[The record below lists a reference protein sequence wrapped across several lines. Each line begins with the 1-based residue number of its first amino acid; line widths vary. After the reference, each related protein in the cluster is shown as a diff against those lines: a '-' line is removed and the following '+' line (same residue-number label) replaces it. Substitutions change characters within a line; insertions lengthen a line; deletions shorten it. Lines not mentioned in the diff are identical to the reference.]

1 MDKLCGKG
9 CPLWIPITLILT
21 KAPVLP
27 CVLLRQASPKLFR
40 FINFCF
46 AQGCL
51 WSVCHLRL
59 QTAVKKGVPCGTRYS
74 LRVKVDSN
82 VTAGY
87 TCGKAD
93 QPVGNLTSAVAAG
106 VQYPA
111 VPGHKDWAGEK
122 PSPKRSNFC
131 PFPSN
136 TAVPPLCQRQMKNS
150 DRRKAVGRKF
160 YFKS

>member
-1 MDKLCGKG
+1 M
-9 CPLWIPITLILT
+9 
-21 KAPVLP
+21 
-27 CVLLRQASPKLFR
+27 
-40 FINFCF
+40 
-46 AQGCL
+46 
-51 WSVCHLRL
+51 CHLRL

-111 VPGHKDWAGEK
+111 VPGHKDWAGAKLE
-122 PSPKRSNFC
+122 RSHLQKGATSVL
-131 PFPSN
+131 FP
-136 TAVPPLCQRQMKNS
+136 VILQFLLCVRDK
-150 DRRKAVGRKF
+150 
-160 YFKS
+160 